1 MFARNIA
8 PDPRLGMDD
17 RVCSNAFHGRCEG
30 SISLDL
36 CHSALDLCN
45 LALDLCHSALDLFN
59 WALDLCNLALD
70 LCHKSSMSRRAQ
82 KYALCNKSTDS
93 T

>member
-30 SISLDL
+30 SIS
-36 CHSALDLCN
+36 
-45 LALDLCHSALDLFN
+45 LDLCHSALDLFN